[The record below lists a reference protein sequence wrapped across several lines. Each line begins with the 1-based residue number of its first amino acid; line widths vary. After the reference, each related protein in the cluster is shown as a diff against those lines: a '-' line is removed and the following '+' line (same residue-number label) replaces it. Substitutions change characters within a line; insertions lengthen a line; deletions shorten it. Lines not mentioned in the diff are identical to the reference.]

1 MKDRKKQS
9 NSLWLYR
16 KESILTALVE
26 WIPRAPGVVMR
37 NWVYRS
43 LFAKIGDSVR
53 IKSGVEFI
61 QPRYIEIGDNVTINR
76 EVYISS
82 GDRNKTQIGNNRIC
96 LEEQVNIGYGVQIST
111 SGKNSQIHLKKKVIL
126 DRGVDIRALNEGS
139 IEIDEFVYIGP
150 YSCVAGPG
158 PVKIGKSCLISSHSG
173 IYGNNHNFA
182 DPTHLIRE
190 QGITFKGITIEDD
203 CWLGTGV
210 KVLDGVTIGKGSV
223 IGAGAVV
230 TKDIPAY
237 SIAVG
242 VPAKVISHRNKKIF
256 QHQKLNGTT
265 INGLREK
272 QVPEVGSST

>member
-43 LFAKIGDSVR
+43 LFAKMGHSVR
-53 IKSGVEFI
+53 IQPGVEFI

-82 GDRNKTQIGNNRIC
+82 ADENKTQIGNNSVC
-96 LEEQVNIGYGVQIST
+96 LEEQVNLGYGVQIST
-111 SGKNSQIHLKKKVIL
+111 FGKNSQIYLKKKVIL
-126 DRGVDIRALNEGS
+126 DRGVDLRSLNEGY
-139 IEIDEFVYIGP
+139 IEIDECVYIGP

-158 PVKIGKSCLISSHSG
+158 PVKIGKSCLIGSHSG

-182 DPTHLIRE
+182 DPKHEIRE
-190 QGITFKGITIEDD
+190 QGITFKGITIEED
-203 CWLGTGV
+203 CWLGTGA
-210 KVLDGVTIGKGSV
+210 KVLDGVTIGQGSV

-230 TKDIPAY
+230 TKDIPSY
-237 SIAVG
+237 SVAVG
-242 VPAKVISHRNKKIF
+242 VPAKVIAQRNELIS
-256 QHQKLNGTT
+256 QHQKLNGTKL
-265 INGLREK
+265 NGLK
-272 QVPEVGSST
+272 VPEVRSST

>member
-1 MKDRKKQS
+1 MKDRQKKS

-53 IKSGVEFI
+53 IQPGVEFV
-61 QPRYIEIGDNVTINR
+61 QPRYIEIGNNVTINR

-82 GDRNKTQIGNNRIC
+82 AGQNKTHIGNNLVC
-96 LEEQVNIGYGVQIST
+96 LKERVNLGYGVQIIT
-111 SGKNSQIHLKKKVIL
+111 SGKNSQIYLKKNVIL
-126 DRGVDIRALNEGS
+126 DRGVDIRSLEEGY
-139 IEIDEFVYIGP
+139 IEIGENVYIGP
-150 YSCVAGPG
+150 YSCIAGPG
-158 PVKIGKSCLISSHSG
+158 PIKIGKSCLIGSHSG

-182 DPTHLIRE
+182 DPRYEIRE

-203 CWLGTGV
+203 CWLGTNV
-210 KVLDGVTIGKGSV
+210 KVLDGVTIGRGSV

-230 TKDIPAY
+230 TKDIPSY
-237 SIAVG
+237 SVAVG
-242 VPAKVISHRNKKIF
+242 VPAKVISQRNELIS
-256 QHQKLNGTT
+256 QHQKLNGFSKP
-265 INGLREK
+265 LA
-272 QVPEVGSST
+272 